1 MKNIII
7 TIAFTISMLATAAQS
22 TDCRQ
27 SANKFGNILYLI
39 ESQYVDTTNVSTLT
53 EEAIVAMLK
62 KLDPHSSYIPKKD
75 VAKMNE
81 SLQGSFEGIGASFQI
96 IRDTIV
102 ITEPIMDGPAEKMGL
117 QRGDKI
123 ISIDGEN
130 SCGKF
135 VNTDFVT
142 SHLRGKKGT
151 AVNVEIVRNGI
162 EKPFNIRIV
171 RDKIPIKSV
180 NVYFMLDKKT
190 GYIKLDRFAKDSYNE
205 VVEAL
210 RELQKEGCRSL
221 VFDLRSNGGG
231 LLNVAVDICSIF
243 LPKYSN
249 VVYTQGVHNR
259 KTFIRTDREP
269 VFPDGELIVLIDEH
283 SASASE
289 IVSGTMQDWDRG
301 TIVGRRSFG
310 KGLVQKPYDLADG
323 SQIRL
328 TISRYY
334 TPSGRCIQKPYDKG
348 TDYYLEDGKRRAENG
363 EYFHA
368 DSIHFADSLKY
379 ETLVK
384 HRIVY
389 GGGGIMPDIFIPAD
403 TSQSSK
409 LYIELAKKLI
419 FSNFS
424 IDYIE
429 KHKDYLN
436 KKFSKYD
443 TFNKKFQVNDD
454 VISEFKAY
462 AEKDGVQWN
471 DEQFEHSRQIIEN
484 RVKALIARALF
495 GTSAYYKTVL
505 QEDDVLNKVENEIL

>member
-7 TIAFTISMLATAAQS
+7 AISLTVSMLVASAQS

-27 SANKFGNILYLI
+27 STNKFANVLYLI
-39 ESQYVDTTNVSTLT
+39 DSQYVDTTNISTLT
-53 EEAIVAMLK
+53 EEAIVAVLK
-62 KLDPHSSYIPKKD
+62 KLDPHSAYIPEKD

-81 SLQGSFEGIGASFQI
+81 SLQGSFEGIGAAFQI

-117 QRGDKI
+117 QRGDRI
-123 ISIDGEN
+123 ISIDGET

-151 AVNVEIVRNGI
+151 VVNVEIVRNGI
-162 EKPFNIRIV
+162 GKPFEVRIV
-171 RDKIPIKSV
+171 RGKIPIKSV
-180 NVYFMLDKKT
+180 NVYFMLDEKT

-205 VVEAL
+205 VVKAL
-210 RELQKEGCRSL
+210 RELQEEGCRSL

-243 LPKYSN
+243 LPKHSD
-249 VVYTQGVHNR
+249 VVYTQGVHSR
-259 KTFIRTDREP
+259 KTFIRTEHEP
-269 VFPDGELIVLIDEH
+269 VFPDGKLIVLIDEH

-289 IVSGTMQDWDRG
+289 IVAGTIQDWDRG

-310 KGLVQKPYDLADG
+310 KGLVQKPYNLTDG

-328 TISRYY
+328 TVSRYY
-334 TPSGRCIQKPYDKG
+334 TPSGRCIQRPYDNG
-348 TDYYLEDGKRRAENG
+348 TDYYLEDGRHRAENG
-363 EYFHA
+363 ELFHA

-379 ETLVK
+379 ETLVER
-384 HRIVY
+384 RIVY

-409 LYIELAKKLI
+409 LFTELSKKLI
-419 FSNFS
+419 FNNFS

-429 KHKDYLN
+429 EHKDFLN

-443 TFNKKFQVNDD
+443 IFDSKFEVNDE
-454 VISEFKAY
+454 VISGFRSY
-462 AEKDGVQWN
+462 AEKEGVQWD
-471 DEQFEHSRQIIEN
+471 DEQFGHSRIIIEN
-484 RVKALIARALF
+484 RIKALIARALF
-495 GTSAYYKTVL
+495 GTAAYYETVL
-505 QEDDVLNKVENEIL
+505 QEDDVLNKVKNEIL